1 MMCIHIRIKKTQ
13 GSGLVNR
20 RNLVKAHKKSEKQYL
35 TYIVI
40 ENIEIIFRFI
50 SNCTLFCYFH
60 SS

>member
-1 MMCIHIRIKKTQ
+1 MMCIRIRIKKTQ

-50 SNCTLFCYFH
+50 SNCTVFCYFH

>member
-1 MMCIHIRIKKTQ
+1 MMCIHIRIKKTR
-13 GSGLVNR
+13 GSVLVNR

-35 TYIVI
+35 TYIFI

-50 SNCTLFCYFH
+50 LNFIVFCYFY